1 MTERSNEPGS
11 DPVAELQRRLMRAG
25 ARGLSREVADKV
37 RNTLG
42 GNNSKADVW
51 ETATG
56 EQPGEAPECA
66 WCPIC
71 RAARMLRDGGPG
83 LGSRVADVGDTLAG
97 LAQEMVS
104 VFESA
109 MKAQQQAQGNG
120 TQARNGTQPREGTSP
135 DGAAPDNA
143 RSGGTSSGGTSS
155 GGASSGGA
163 SSDNSTVVG
172 TRIPGRPPVHA
183 EDEHGETADERG
195 DGAEGRDAGH
205 DPADS
210 GGDEQVGG
218 PAE

>member
-1 MTERSNEPGS
+1 VTERSNEPGS
-11 DPVAELQRRLMRAG
+11 DPVAEFQRWLMRAG
-25 ARGLSREVADKV
+25 ARGLGREVADKV
-37 RNTLG
+37 RNTL

-56 EQPGEAPECA
+56 ERPGEAPECA

-83 LGSRVADVGDTLAG
+83 LGSHLADVGDTLAG
-97 LAQEMVS
+97 FAQEAVS

-109 MKAQQQAQGNG
+109 IKEQQQAQGNG
-120 TQARNGTQPREGTSP
+120 TQARNS
-135 DGAAPDNA
+135 A
-143 RSGGTSSGGTSS
+143 RSDSARSDSARS
-155 GGASSGGA
+155 DSARSDSA
-163 SSDNSTVVG
+163 RSDSARSDSARSDNGPVVG

-183 EDEHGETADERG
+183 EHEHGETADERG

-205 DPADS
+205 GPADG

>member
-1 MTERSNEPGS
+1 VTERSNEPGS

-25 ARGLSREVADKV
+25 ARGLGREVADKV

-42 GNNSKADVW
+42 NNSKADVW
-51 ETATG
+51 DTATG

-83 LGSRVADVGDTLAG
+83 LGSHLADVGDTLAG
-97 LAQEMVS
+97 FAQEAVA

-109 MKAQQQAQGNG
+109 VKAQQQAQGSG
-120 TQARNGTQPREGTSP
+120 TQARNGTQPRNGARSDSASSDSAP
-135 DGAAPDNA
+135 ADGARSDN
-143 RSGGTSSGGTSS
+143 
-155 GGASSGGA
+155 A
-163 SSDNSTVVG
+163 SSDNGPVAG

-183 EDEHGETADERG
+183 EHEHGETADERG
-195 DGAEGRDAGH
+195 DGAEGSDAGH
-205 DPADS
+205 GPADG

-218 PAE
+218 SAE